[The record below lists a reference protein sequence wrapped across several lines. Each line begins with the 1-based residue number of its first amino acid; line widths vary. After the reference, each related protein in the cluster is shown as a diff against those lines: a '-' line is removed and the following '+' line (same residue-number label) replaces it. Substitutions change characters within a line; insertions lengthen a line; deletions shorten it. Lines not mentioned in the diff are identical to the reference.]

1 MGAAYELKS
10 VESARR
16 EVDALLER
24 IWGLGQHSESLALGG
39 ALAELKAIGEA
50 LQARCLLLRSVLDRS
65 GEVVFAKH
73 RDGRFALLNP
83 YAASVFGCRVED
95 ILGKDDRAL
104 ASPSEAQR
112 IMDIDAAVMRSGTP
126 STHTQQHEFGGRK
139 VELMVTTTVW
149 RDEDSEVR
157 GVIGVARDAANSP
170 VDQAQT
176 SKQLDALRGL
186 ATESVLREERLRRAL
201 AAELHEGL
209 GQDIALARLRLSQLR
224 AKAGTQLDA
233 PLRDIES
240 LVEQADRSLRAIS
253 FQLSPSALHDL
264 GLIAALES
272 LADEL
277 RRTLRLSVRLACSAS
292 AARLDERV
300 ALIVYRAV
308 RELLVN
314 VAHHSG
320 VREAT
325 VRVEYVDQ
333 SLRVTVEDAGRGFD
347 VDDAS
352 LRGYGLFGIGEQ
364 LRALGGAMLVES
376 SAEHG
381 ARVTLTA
388 PLHVATT
395 VLARDG

>member
-1 MGAAYELKS
+1 MGGAYELKS
-10 VESARR
+10 VELARR
-16 EVDALLER
+16 EVEALLER
-24 IWGLGQHSESLALGG
+24 IWRLGQYSDSPALGG

-73 RDGRFALLNP
+73 KDGRFALLNP
-83 YAASVFGCRVED
+83 HAASVLGCRVED

-112 IMDIDAAVMRSGTP
+112 IMAIDAAVMRSGAP
-126 STHTQQHEFGGRK
+126 STHAQLHEFGEKK

-157 GVIGVARDAANSP
+157 GVIGVGREVVRRSADEARA
-170 VDQAQT
+170 
-176 SKQLDALRGL
+176 SKQIDALRGL

-201 AAELHEGL
+201 AAELHDGL

-224 AKAGTQLDA
+224 DRAGTQLAA
-233 PLRDIES
+233 PLRDIET
-240 LVEQADRSLRAIS
+240 LIEQADRSLRAIS

-264 GLIAALES
+264 GLTAALES

-277 RRTLRLSVRLACSAS
+277 RRTLHLNVRLACSDP
-292 AARLDERV
+292 AAHLDERI

-320 VREAT
+320 VHEAS
-325 VRVEYVDQ
+325 VRVDQIEQ
-333 SLRVTVEDAGRGFD
+333 SLRVTIEDAGRGFD

-364 LRALGGAMLVES
+364 LRALGGTMLVKS
-376 SAEHG
+376 SPGQG
-381 ARVTLTA
+381 AQVTLTA
-388 PLHVATT
+388 PLHVATKA
-395 VLARDG
+395 LARDG

>member
-16 EVDALLER
+16 ELDALLER
-24 IWGLGQHSESLALGG
+24 IWGLGQHSESSALGG

-73 RDGRFALLNP
+73 KDGRFALLNP
-83 YAASVFGCRVED
+83 HAAGVLGCRVED
-95 ILGKDDRAL
+95 VLGKDDRAL
-104 ASPSEAQR
+104 ANPSEAQR
-112 IMDIDAAVMRSGTP
+112 IMLIDAAVMRSGAP
-126 STHTQQHEFGGRK
+126 STHTQLHEFGGRS

-157 GVIGVARDAANSP
+157 GVIGVGRELANRTA
-170 VDQAQT
+170 DEAQAN
-176 SKQLDALRGL
+176 KQLDALRGL

-201 AAELHEGL
+201 AAELHDGL
-209 GQDIALARLRLSQLR
+209 GQDIALARLRRSQLR
-224 AKAGTQLDA
+224 ARAGTHLDA
-233 PLRDIES
+233 PLRDLES

-264 GLIAALES
+264 GLTAALES
-272 LADEL
+272 LADEV
-277 RRTLRLSVRLACSAS
+277 RRTMHLSVRLACVTP
-292 AARLDERV
+292 AAPLDERV
-300 ALIVYRAV
+300 ALILYRAV
-308 RELLVN
+308 RELLTN

-325 VRVEYVDQ
+325 VRVEQVDQ
-333 SLRVTVEDAGRGFD
+333 GLRVTVEDAGRGFD
-347 VDDAS
+347 VDDAA

-364 LRALGGAMLVES
+364 LHALGGALLVES
-376 SAEHG
+376 SPEHG
-381 ARVTLTA
+381 VRATLTA
-388 PLHVATT
+388 PLQAATK
-395 VLARDG
+395 VLVRDR